1 MKRNYIAPC
10 SRALQMQ
17 SNSMLAASIHMANP
31 DTKIES
37 ESDYLSN
44 RRQSIWDNGESE
56 SSKSPW

>member
-17 SNSMLAASIHMANP
+17 SNSMLAASVHIDPNAS
-31 DTKIES
+31 IER